1 MDPREFDIIFY
12 RKCLSQHN
20 WAWRE
25 STDPF
30 DRHRS
35 QTSESFLFSVASS
48 RGREFLQ
55 ALEHSRKTFPSRTA
69 NTKPKHNTPMIQLTI
84 SIPEADKLA
93 DAINNL
99 AETLKGSMLALPV
112 SSATRDGE
120 TTSIAAPTAESV
132 EAAPA
137 KKRGRPAK
145 AAEPEAAAPAPEPA
159 KTVEPAAPSSVAAE
173 PAPVQTTAPERVF
186 TGAELSKKS
195 SDYFKGDDP
204 LRSEMR
210 ARLVQ
215 FRNDELGWTNPIK
228 DLEDAAMLYQFNEK
242 LEELKAELDQREKE
256 ASDEV

>member
-35 QTSESFLFSVASS
+35 QTSESFLFSVARS

-120 TTSIAAPTAESV
+120 TTTNAVTVDPAEP
-132 EAAPA
+132 APA
-137 KKRGRPAK
+137 RKRGRPAK
-145 AAEPEAAAPAPEPA
+145 TETSAPEPA
-159 KTVEPAAPSSVAAE
+159 KTVEPESAEPAAPSSVAAE

>member
-84 SIPEADKLA
+84 NIPEADKLA

-112 SSATRDGE
+112 SPATRDGE
-120 TTSIAAPTAESV
+120 TTTNAVTVDPEP
-132 EAAPA
+132 APA

-145 AAEPEAAAPAPEPA
+145 VAEQEAAAPAPEPA
-159 KTVEPAAPSSVAAE
+159 KTVEPEAAEPAAPSSTAAE
-173 PAPVQTTAPERVF
+173 PAPAETIP
-186 TGAELSKKS
+186 TGEELSRKS
-195 SDYFKGDDP
+195 TEYFKGDDP
-204 LRSEMR
+204 LRAEMR
-210 ARLVQ
+210 SRLVQ
-215 FRNDELGWTNPIK
+215 FRNNDLGWNQPIK
-228 DLEDAAMLYQFNEK
+228 LLEDPAMRYQFNEK
-242 LEELKAELDQREKE
+242 LEELKAELDQKEKE
-256 ASDEV
+256 SAEEV